1 MDHKAIMQS
10 AIQREKTPYLPVAFW
25 RHFPVD
31 DQNPG
36 SLAKVTVAFQEMF
49 DFDFVKVSPPSSFC
63 LKDWGAQDEW
73 FADPEGTRD
82 YLGSVIQQPEDWTKI
97 KLLDPRSGYLGK
109 QLECLK
115 LIRQSLPDSTPMIQT
130 IFSPL
135 SQTKNLVG
143 KANILNHV
151 RQYPEAV
158 KIGLET
164 ITETTIRFIDE
175 CKKIGVDGI
184 YFAVQHASYDV
195 MTEKEFL
202 EFGKNFDFR
211 IFDSLD
217 AFWLNVLHIH
227 GNHLM
232 FDLVKDY
239 PFQVFNWHDRETEPS
254 LSEVK
259 RMISGAVC
267 GGLSRIDT
275 MVLGEVSDIEEEFEG
290 AVLQTNGTGF
300 ILGTGCVC
308 PLTTPLGN
316 IFAAV
321 DMARDFGGR

>member
-31 DQNPG
+31 DQRPG
-36 SLAKVTVAFQEMF
+36 TLAKVTLAFQEMF

-82 YLGSVIQQPEDWTKI
+82 YLGSVIQHPEDWTKI
-97 KLLDPRSGYLGK
+97 NLLDPRSGYLGK

-259 RMISGAVC
+259 REISGAVC

-275 MVLGEVSDIEEEFEG
+275 MVLGEVSDIEEEFED
-290 AVLQTNGTGF
+290 AVLQTSGTGF

-321 DMARDFGGR
+321 EMARDFGGR

>member
-1 MDHKAIMQS
+1 MDHKAIMQL
-10 AIQREKTPYLPVAFW
+10 AIQREKTSHLPVAFW

-31 DQNPG
+31 DQRPG
-36 SLAKVTVAFQEMF
+36 TLAKVTLAFQEMF

-82 YLGSVIQQPEDWTKI
+82 YLGSVIQHPEDWTKI
-97 KLLDPRSGYLGK
+97 NLLDPRSGYLGK

-115 LIRQSLPDSTPMIQT
+115 LVRQSLPDSTPIIQT
-130 IFSPL
+130 IFNPL
-135 SQTKNLVG
+135 SQAKNLAG

-151 RQYPEAV
+151 RQYPEAL
-158 KIGLET
+158 KNGLEI
-164 ITETTIRFIDE
+164 ITETTLRFIAE
-175 CKKIGVDGI
+175 CKTIGIDGI

-202 EFGKNFDFR
+202 EFGRKFDFR
-211 IFDSLD
+211 LFDSLD
-217 AFWLNVLHIH
+217 TFWLNVLHIH

-316 IFAAV
+316 TFAALEL
-321 DMARDFGGR
+321 ARDFGGR

>member
-1 MDHKAIMQS
+1 MDHKAIMQLT
-10 AIQREKTPYLPVAFW
+10 IQREKTPYLPVAFW

-31 DQNPG
+31 DQMPG
-36 SLAKVTVAFQEMF
+36 SLAKVAVAFQEMF
-49 DFDFVKVSPPSSFC
+49 EFDFVKVSPPSSFC
-63 LKDWGAQDEW
+63 LKDWGAKDEW

-82 YLGSVIQQPEDWTKI
+82 YLGSVIQHPEDWTKLN
-97 KLLDPRSGYLGK
+97 LLDPRAGYLGN

-115 LIRQSLPDSTPMIQT
+115 LIRQSLPDSTPIIQT

-135 SQTKNLVG
+135 SQAKNLAG
-143 KANILNHV
+143 KANMLNHV
-151 RQYPEAV
+151 RQYAEAL
-158 KIGLET
+158 KRGLET
-164 ITETTIRFIDE
+164 ITDTTIRFIDE
-175 CKKIGVDGI
+175 CKKIGIDGI

-202 EFGKNFDFR
+202 GFGKNFDFR
-211 IFDSLD
+211 LFDSLD
-217 AFWLNVLHIH
+217 ALWLNVLHIH

-239 PFQVFNWHDRETEPS
+239 PFQVFNWHDRETKPS

-259 RMISGAVC
+259 REISGAVC

-275 MVLGEVSDIEEEFEG
+275 MVLGEPSDIEEEFID
-290 AVLQTNGTGF
+290 AVQQTNGTGF

-316 IFAAV
+316 IFSAV
-321 DMARDFGGR
+321 EFARAYSGS